1 MPVNPVGRCIAV
13 ELVSDIDEVLN
24 GCNVDI
30 VDRRKIKD
38 DGLERGT
45 IGMVDWRF
53 AASRTRVVPR
63 TILWAK
69 IKYIRISDWVERH
82 CAADHLPQVSHKLQ
96 DLFDASL

>member
-13 ELVSDIDEVLN
+13 ELISDINEVLN

-38 DGLERGT
+38 DGLERGA

-69 IKYIRISDWVERH
+69 LIHIRLDKRH
-82 CAADHLPQVSHKLQ
+82 CAADHLPQVSHKLV